1 MDPQTLV
8 FIMMAVEGMT
18 RRLLRD
24 LSNMSQEQYDAFIS
38 KEEAEKILN
47 DLWLKDYPPVGLD
60 HREEL

>member
-24 LSNMSQEQYDAFIS
+24 LANMSQAEFDAFIS
-38 KEEAEKILN
+38 KEEAEKVLN
-47 DLWLKDYPPVGLD
+47 DIWLREGLD
-60 HREEL
+60 